1 MRQLSP
7 ASRGKIAGM
16 VLALLIALA
25 IVGASIAWGK
35 PPPHRLA
42 PPIPCTSKNRMDI
55 FIDEDNIMYACECEW
70 LVTMPL
76 CNWQVIGGVDAP
88 AARKYRRR
96 HPRASV
102 AWSPRLIPILVV
114 HA

>member
-1 MRQLSP
+1 MTRLV
-7 ASRGKIAGM
+7 I
-16 VLALLIALA
+16 LALILSACIAAASA
-25 IVGASIAWGK
+25 IIAEAAHAS
-35 PPPHRLA
+35 PPRHKLA
-42 PPIPCTSKNRMDI
+42 PPIPCTMQNKMDI
-55 FIDEDNIMYACECEW
+55 FIDEDDIMYACECEA
-70 LVTMPL
+70 LVTIHI
-76 CNWQVIGGVDAP
+76 CHWQVIGGVDSP